1 MAKILLFSPPS
12 RKDIYL
18 TTNVK
23 VGAPSYPHMTL
34 ATLAGNLI
42 DKHHVKIIDL
52 DLYPNYQKILFNV
65 IKKFKP
71 NIIASSAKT
80 PEYFS
85 VRDLM
90 TKIKN
95 KYPKILTIIGGVH
108 VTVFP
113 EDAVKEKCFD
123 IVAIGEG
130 DKTISDILSSKE
142 LRNVPG
148 IVFKDNKSG
157 KIIFTKKRELI
168 QDINKLPYPAWHLFD
183 LSKYT
188 NSRLSS
194 RNNPVG
200 HLETSRGCSYQC
212 NFCNKSI
219 FGINYRVKNVIRV
232 VDEIEYM
239 LKCGFKEIHIIDDS
253 FTQNITRAKE
263 VCREIIRR
271 KLKFSW
277 SLINGVRVN
286 LVDKEF
292 FELAKEAGCWQSGFG
307 IESGDQRV
315 LNMVN
320 KKINLSQIRKAI
332 MTAETAGIDTFGFFI
347 FGLSGETIKSMQKTI
362 AFAKS
367 LPLTTAKFGM
377 CIPYPGTVYFQEINK
392 LGKIKTY
399 DWSKY
404 KIHQTEDPLF
414 EHPNLTWNQ
423 ISFYRKKAFREFY
436 FRPSYAIRRLKR
448 DIRMG
453 DLFFDIIYFIRSV
466 RGLF

>member
-1 MAKILLFSPPS
+1 MAKILFFNPPA
-12 RKDIYL
+12 RKSVYL
-18 TTNVK
+18 DTNIK
-23 VGAPSYPHMTL
+23 VGAPSYPNMTL

-42 DKHHVKIIDL
+42 DKHQVKIIDL
-52 DLYPNYQKILFNV
+52 DLYPNYQTVLFNF
-65 IKKFKP
+65 IKRFKP
-71 NIIASSAKT
+71 DIIASSAKT
-80 PEYFS
+80 TEYFP

-90 TKIKN
+90 KKIKG
-95 KYPKILTIIGGVH
+95 KYPKIMTILGGVH
-108 VTVFP
+108 VTVFS
-113 EDAVKEKCFD
+113 EEAIQEKCFD
-123 IVAIGEG
+123 ILAVGEG
-130 DKTISDILSSKE
+130 DKTIPDILSAKN
-142 LRNVPG
+142 LKNVQG
-148 IVFKDNKSG
+148 IVFRDKKSK

-168 QDINKLPYPAWHLFD
+168 KDINPLPFPAWKLFD

-219 FGINYRVKNVIRV
+219 FGTNYRVKNVNRV

-239 LKCGFKEIHIIDDS
+239 LNCGFKEIHIIDDS
-253 FTQNITRAKE
+253 FTQNIVRAKE

-292 FELAKEAGCWQSGFG
+292 FQLAREAGCWQSGFG

-315 LNMVN
+315 LNRIN
-320 KKINLSQIRKAI
+320 KKITLSQVKKAI
-332 MTAETAGIDTFGFFI
+332 KVAEEAGIDTFGFFI
-347 FGLSGETIKSMQKTI
+347 FGLAGETIQSMQKTI
-362 AFAKS
+362 KFAKS

-377 CIPYPGTVYFQEINK
+377 CIPYPGTDFFNELKAEGRIR
-392 LGKIKTY
+392 TY

-404 KIHQTEDPLF
+404 KIHQINDPLF
-414 EHPNLTWNQ
+414 NHPNLSWDQ
-423 ISFYRKKAFREFY
+423 IAHYRAIAFREFY
-436 FRPSYAIRRLKR
+436 LRPSYAVRRLKR
-448 DIRMG
+448 DIKMG
-453 DLFFDIIYFIRSV
+453 DIFYDMGYFVKSI

>member
-1 MAKILLFSPPS
+1 MARILFFNAPT
-12 RKDIYL
+12 RENIYL
-18 TTNVK
+18 NTNIK
-23 VGAPSYPHMTL
+23 IAAPSYPNMTL

-42 DKHHVKIIDL
+42 DKHEVKIIDL
-52 DLYPNYQKILFNV
+52 DMYSNYQTVLFNT

-71 NIIASSAKT
+71 DIIASSTKT
-80 PEYFS
+80 TEYIS
-85 VRDLM
+85 VKHLM
-90 TKIKN
+90 TIIKE
-95 KYPKILTIIGGVH
+95 KYPKITTIVGGVH

-113 EDAVKEKCFD
+113 EEAIKEGCFD
-123 IVAIGEG
+123 IIAIGES
-130 DKTISDILSSKE
+130 DRTISDILSTKKLSD
-142 LRNVPG
+142 VSG
-148 IVFKDNKSG
+148 IVYKDKKLK

-168 QDINKLPYPAWHLFD
+168 QDINILPYPAWNLFD
-183 LSKYT
+183 LSRYT

-219 FGINYRVKNVIRV
+219 FGTFYRVKNVNRV

-239 LKCGFKEIHIIDDS
+239 LNCGFKEIHIIDDS
-253 FTQNITRAKE
+253 FTQNIVRAKK

-286 LVDKEF
+286 LVDEEF
-292 FELAKEAGCWQSGFG
+292 FQLANKAGCWQSGFG

-315 LNMVN
+315 LNRIN
-320 KKINLSQIRKAI
+320 KKITLSEIKHAVKI
-332 MTAETAGIDTFGFFI
+332 AEDAGIDTFGFFI
-347 FGLSGETIKSMQKTI
+347 FGLSGETVDSMKKTI
-362 AFAKS
+362 NFAKS

-377 CIPYPGTVYFQEINK
+377 CIPYPGTVFFNELKAEGRIR
-392 LGKIKTY
+392 TY

-404 KIHQTEDPLF
+404 KIHQIDDPLF
-414 EHPNLTWNQ
+414 DHPNLSWDQ
-423 ISFYRKKAFREFY
+423 IAHYRAKAFREFY
-436 FRPSYAIRRLKR
+436 LRPSYVIRRLKR
-448 DIRMG
+448 DIKMG
-453 DLFFDIIYFIRSV
+453 DIFYDMGYFVKSV